1 MKPTA
6 AELLKTP
13 GAMLTSSHLRE
24 LGWTRTHID
33 AIWRACPMIVLPGTR
48 RPVLAVEDYS
58 AYIEEHTYRNDQRQV
73 QPPFR
78 PLTGP
83 SPTERATLRRGS
95 S

>member
-1 MKPTA
+1 
-6 AELLKTP
+6 
-13 GAMLTSSHLRE
+13 
-24 LGWTRTHID
+24 
-33 AIWRACPMIVLPGTR
+33 MIVLPGTR